1 MSLSKS
7 LTHNAVGEE
16 KEEETSQSLIADLY
30 SGYDTSTGKKNKKQT
45 RQRKIDRPLKLY
57 TYGRLQMFQ
66 LYQEKKTDEDFKVS

>member
-30 SGYDTSTGKKNKKQT
+30 SGYDTSTGKKTKTNKTKEDRSSTQT
-45 RQRKIDRPLKLY
+45 LHVWSSPIVSVISR
-57 TYGRLQMFQ
+57 
-66 LYQEKKTDEDFKVS
+66 KKTDEDFKVS